1 MPISIRI
8 AEPMLPTRPCKFC
21 LSFQD
26 DSVFADFDI
35 DQDQRVVLV
44 RISFDRFGC
53 CRTEEHIKRMNLND
67 SRILLEW
74 MDKEDVNRE
83 EIEAA
88 LSRYF
93 QENNDVI
100 WNDALEFHEL
110 L

>member
-1 MPISIRI
+1 
-8 AEPMLPTRPCKFC
+8 
-21 LSFQD
+21 
-26 DSVFADFDI
+26 
-35 DQDQRVVLV
+35 
-44 RISFDRFGC
+44 
-53 CRTEEHIKRMNLND
+53 MNLND